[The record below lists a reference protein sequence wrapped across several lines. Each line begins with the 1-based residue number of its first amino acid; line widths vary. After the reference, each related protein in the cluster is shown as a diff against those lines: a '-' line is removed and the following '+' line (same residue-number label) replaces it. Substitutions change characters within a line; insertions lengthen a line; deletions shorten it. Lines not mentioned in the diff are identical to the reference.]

1 MAGKKRASRKKHGDG
16 KTLASQADIHVLYE
30 ESVQNVEY
38 EVDFLQQ
45 AFAELRGR
53 KPVTLREDFCGTAN
67 AACRWVAVNP
77 DHQAVAVDINPE
89 VLNWGRTHHV
99 AELPEQ
105 ARARVTLLEADVRT
119 VQIEAAD
126 IIVAFNFS
134 YWYFKQRK
142 VLLDYFRAV
151 HAGLAEDGVFFID
164 AFGGAGAYEESREKT
179 KNDGFTYVWEQASY
193 EPISGD
199 YVCYIHFRFPDGSK
213 IKRAFSYHWRLWT
226 LPELI
231 DLLDEAGFSR
241 TQVYW
246 EGTDDDGEGNGE
258 YSPTDKGE
266 NDPAWIAYVAALR

>member
-1 MAGKKRASRKKHGDG
+1 MAGKKRGSRKKHGEG
-16 KTLASQADIHVLYE
+16 KSLASQADIHVLYE

-45 AFAELRGR
+45 AFSELRGR
-53 KPVTLREDFCGTAN
+53 KPVALREDFCGTAN
-67 AACRWVAVNP
+67 AACRWVAVNAR
-77 DHQAVAVDINPE
+77 HRAVAVDINPD
-89 VLNWGRTHHV
+89 VLNWGREHHL
-99 AELPEQ
+99 ARLPEK
-105 ARARVTLLEADVRT
+105 ARERVTLIEADVRT
-119 VQIEAAD
+119 VQTGAAD
-126 IIVAFNFS
+126 IVVAFNFS

-142 VLLDYFRAV
+142 VLLDYFRTV
-151 HAGLAEDGVFFID
+151 HASLAKDGVFFID

-179 KNDGFTYVWEQASY
+179 KNEGFTYVWEQASY

-246 EGTDDDGEGNGE
+246 EGTDDDGEGDGE
-258 YSPTDKGE
+258 YSATDKGE